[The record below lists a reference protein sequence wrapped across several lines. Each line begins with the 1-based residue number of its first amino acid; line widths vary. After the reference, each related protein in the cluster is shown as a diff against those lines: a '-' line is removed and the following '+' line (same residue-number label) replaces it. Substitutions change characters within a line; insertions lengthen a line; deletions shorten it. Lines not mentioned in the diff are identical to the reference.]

1 MKLISVVGAAPLF
14 AQFAT
19 AMQETA
25 CDHTTTAITYFAD
38 TNCQDIDHEMTQQ
51 EQLRMVTNGE
61 GSMLDGTCHD
71 VLDDDA
77 APSFAG
83 QAGRSK
89 LCEVYLHGLHV
100 LGGMVFWGE
109 LRTHK
114 PIRRLV
120 GHVGRVYGHW
130 RGVFHG
136 DEIEAT

>member
-77 APSFAG
+77 ATSHLRGKRVAASSVKFTCTDSTYSEAWYFG
-83 QAGRSK
+83 ESCGRTS
-89 LCEVYLHGLHV
+89 LFVDLSAT
-100 LGGMVFWGE
+100 WGE
-109 LRTHK
+109 CMAIGEVSFMVTR
-114 PIRRLV
+114 
-120 GHVGRVYGHW
+120 
-130 RGVFHG
+130 
-136 DEIEAT
+136 